1 MTSKPNSQ
9 ISVHSRAVAG
19 FTLVELMIALVL
31 GLLVVAGVGSVF
43 LANQNAYRSN
53 VALGEVQEGART
65 SFEFLAREIRA
76 AGANPC
82 GTSNVASV
90 LKAANDQMVDNN
102 SPIQGWDDAAT
113 VAATVDA
120 LPSSGEGVPVAGGG
134 DAIRLASARGS
145 SLELEASSGPRAN
158 VKLKE
163 KTTAISSEDILM
175 LCDIDKATI
184 FQVTNYNSNN
194 TTVGHN
200 TGNETPGN
208 QTKCLNHPV
217 PQSPSGSGGCSTF
230 SPTSYLAIPVNYTW
244 YVGTNSS
251 GGRSLY
257 RYGRDQKV
265 NSTAME
271 MVRGVWNMTVRYH
284 EQGSNAFVTAAN
296 VGNWEN
302 VDAVRLMLTVQS
314 GGTQPGNTAGAG
326 TDNQPLQRSFTSTV
340 AIRNRLNIN

>member
-1 MTSKPNSQ
+1 MMTSRPYSQ
-9 ISVHSRAVAG
+9 MLVQPRAAAG

-90 LKAANDQMVDNN
+90 LKAGGDPMLYNN
-102 SPIQGWDDAAT
+102 TPVQGWDDATA
-113 VAATVDA
+113 VAA
-120 LPSSGEGVPVAGGG
+120 LPTSGVGVPVAGGG
-134 DAIRLASARGS
+134 DAIRLASARHSG
-145 SLELEASSGPRAN
+145 LELEAVSTPR
-158 VKLKE
+158 
-163 KTTAISSEDILM
+163 TTVTLPAATSAISASDILM
-175 LCDIDKATI
+175 ICDIDQATI
-184 FQVTNYNSNN
+184 FQVTGASSKTLQHEENLANA
-194 TTVGHN
+194 V
-200 TGNETPGN
+200 GN
-208 QTKCLNHPV
+208 QTVCLNNR
-217 PQSPSGSGGCSTF
+217 GSGGCTSF
-230 SPTSYLAIPVNYTW
+230 NHTSYLAVPANYIW
-244 YVGTNSS
+244 YIGTNDA

-257 RYGRDQKV
+257 RFGRAQSDT
-265 NSTAME
+265 SAPME

-284 EQGSNAFVTAAN
+284 EQGGSAYVTATN
-296 VGNWEN
+296 VGNWDN
-302 VDAVRLMLTVQS
+302 VDAVRLTLTVQS
-314 GGTQPGNTAGAG
+314 GGTQPGNAAGAG